1 MHDFKRLD
9 TVANHT
15 GGAGDDTLD
24 GGTGADSYVFS
35 DDNGSDDIT
44 FVDGDDD
51 LDFTEVTAAGALAE
65 QAVTIDGNDNSFTVD
80 DANTT
85 VHIFDT
91 DATDMD
97 DGDNSETPIVDFT
110 DLGQVGAFLN
120 AGVTTSNDE
129 DEEHYFIINDG
140 DSLGDAF
147 VYKFID
153 DGDDTNLDAD
163 GSELSL
169 IGTIDSDAVIAADDV
184 TV

>member
-1 MHDFKRLD
+1 LHDFKRLG

-15 GGAGDDTLD
+15 GGAG
-24 GGTGADSYVFS
+24 ADSYVFS
-35 DDNGSDDIT
+35 DTNGSDDIT

-51 LDFTEVTAAGALAE
+51 LDFTEITAAGKLRKTAID
-65 QAVTIDGNDNSFTVD
+65 IDGTNNSFTFD

-85 VHIFDT
+85 VNIFDT

-97 DGDNSETPIVDFT
+97 DGDNSETPIADFA

-120 AGVTTSNDE
+120 AGVTTSNEE

-140 DSLGDAF
+140 DNAGDAF
-147 VYKFID
+147 VYKFTD
-153 DGDDTNLDAD
+153 DGDDTALDAD

-169 IGTIDSDAVIAADDV
+169 IGTIDSDAVITAFDV
-184 TV
+184 TH